1 MKFLFGCRY
10 WEGRRLWSNMT
21 QNIRTLTRC
30 IWVGV
35 KESGTA
41 KEIIE
46 KTSVLNLLV
55 AFAVSTKNYLRE
67 EYSYDSEDLRELI
80 SHIPKFQTPSSVTPL
95 DSQRPAILQVI
106 SEPIQNKPSRPSGGG
121 DGGGGGGGGTGGGTG
136 APPQKPDVLKA
147 SVHRSA
153 STRSTR
159 STRKRSAPVHRP
171 TSIVVG
177 GDGRNSLRRQNSYT
191 CHDFMYVDG

>member
-1 MKFLFGCRY
+1 
-10 WEGRRLWSNMT
+10 MT

-55 AFAVSTKNYLRE
+55 AFAISTKNYLRE
-67 EYSYDSEDLRELI
+67 EYSYDSEDLKDLI
-80 SHIPKFQTPSSVTPL
+80 SHIPKFKTPSSVTSL

-106 SEPIQNKPSRPSGGG
+106 SEPMNKST
-121 DGGGGGGGGTGGGTG
+121 GGGGGQSQTTTTTTTTTRGSG
-136 APPQKPDVLKA
+136 QKPDVLKA
-147 SVHRSA
+147 SLQRSP
-153 STRSTR
+153 STRSAKG
-159 STRKRSAPVHRP
+159 SVRKRSVHRP
-171 TSIVVG
+171 VSL
-177 GDGRNSLRRQNSYT
+177 GDLGRNSLRRQNSYT
-191 CHDFMYVDG
+191 CHDFV